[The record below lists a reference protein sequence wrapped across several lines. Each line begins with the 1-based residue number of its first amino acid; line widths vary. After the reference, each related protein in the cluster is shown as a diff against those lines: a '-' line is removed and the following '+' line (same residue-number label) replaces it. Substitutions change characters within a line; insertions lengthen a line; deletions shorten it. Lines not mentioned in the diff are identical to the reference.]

1 MKLTKAQINQI
12 LEEEMRAVL
21 KEGVLGTFKGAFPP
35 LGNANAFVKRFAG
48 KGVHDTTIMESD
60 LWSFFSALDRVTNE
74 KVRKEIIELT
84 GWQFERLSLVKEYVG
99 RTMTLPKSIGYF
111 SNMEELVIT
120 GHSFQTIPDSFENL
134 VNLKKLNLANNEIEK
149 LPWFL
154 VKHPSLKKVELYG
167 NPIRKELV
175 EKRSEWLKQ
184 FEPKKKGFN
193 TATSLDW
200 EVMGEWLQDVDYW
213 TTKGRD
219 LMEDELPANFWE
231 KIAEPE
237 EKKAAEEEVEQIKLR
252 TTKEREPIDYKE
264 MEKQAEEQLDAEI
277 KEAAIGLK
285 NRMTFMRAM
294 YGMPL
299 KPKKAKKLS
308 PEVKQKI
315 VDLEIKAQEIAQKI
329 AEEAFQS
336 KDVLMI
342 AAMGFTKRQ
351 AQGLANGVV
360 PKELEDKD
368 IMKMAI
374 KGLLNAEKGALGAEY
389 SYDFNPVDDDPPARE
404 LDIEYLLRKSLKL
417 GKQYKGRD
425 LKIDDGEMSVTRQ
438 DNILQW
444 LKLEIGTTGHSYLHR
459 RKFDETK
466 WNWVDMSEEQFDQKL
481 YDSFIKAK
489 AIIQLKKLKKIDDSQ
504 WVGREKHW
512 RPSGFGMLLTLGSLY
527 QDHQGLY
534 FVRTKVDEKG
544 WKESSRMNYDKEN
557 EQWDVKSFKHD
568 EGYDKR
574 KNLEWTLRRSHWWLD
589 EKIDDDASWEHDG
602 NVFWRFSYKDGVDK
616 SSGGH
621 RWTEY
626 YEITYGTTWRGPLK
640 GWDKVHKSSE
650 YLYTDDEDDHYY

>member
-12 LEEEMRAVL
+12 IEEEMRAVL

-84 GWQFERLSLVKEYVG
+84 GWQFERLNLMRGYVG

-111 SNMEELVIT
+111 SNIEEMVIA
-120 GHSFQTIPDSFENL
+120 GHSFKTIPDSFENL

-154 VKHPSLKKVELYG
+154 VKHPSLKKVELIG

-184 FEPKKKGFN
+184 FEPKKKGLPQDPLGWG
-193 TATSLDW
+193 A
-200 EVMGEWLQDVDYW
+200 MGEWLQDVDYW

-237 EKKAAEEEVEQIKLR
+237 EKKAAEEEAEQIKLR

-264 MEKQAEEQLDAEI
+264 MEKQAEEELDAFLKKTKEELSANLKRIREKAGI
-277 KEAAIGLK
+277 KD
-285 NRMTFMRAM
+285 
-294 YGMPL
+294 
-299 KPKKAKKLS
+299 KPKRKEKS
-308 PEVKQKI
+308 EEVREKI
-315 VDLEIKAQEIAQKI
+315 ADLEIKAQEIAQKI
-329 AEEAFQS
+329 AEKAFHS

-351 AQGLANGVV
+351 AQGLAIGVV
-360 PKELEDKD
+360 PEELEDKD

-374 KGLLNAEKGALGAEY
+374 EGLLNAEKGELGAGY
-389 SYDFNPVDDDPPARE
+389 AYDFNPVDDDPPARE
-404 LDIEYLLRKSLKL
+404 LDIMYLLRKSLKQ
-417 GKQYKGRD
+417 GRQYKGRD
-425 LKIDDGEMSVTRQ
+425 LKIEDGEFGT
-438 DNILQW
+438 W
-444 LKLEIGTTGHSYLHR
+444 LTSAKELKWHKLEIGTTGHSYLHR

-466 WNWVDMSEEQFDQKL
+466 WDWVDMSKEKFDQKL
-481 YDSFIKAK
+481 YDSFLKAK
-489 AIIQLKKLKKIDDSQ
+489 AAIQIKKLKEIDDSQ

-512 RPSGFGMLLTLGSLY
+512 RPSGFGMLLTLGSIY

-534 FVRTKVDEKG
+534 FVRTEVDEKG

-602 NVFWRFSYKDGVDK
+602 NVFWRFSYKDGVDE

-626 YEITYGTTWRGPLK
+626 YEITYSTTWRGPLK